1 METGIAGARSVWM
14 RVKGG
19 QERPREEEAKG
30 KGEREGKSG
39 FDTLPLVTH
48 YSLSYHEKA
57 GAFFSCTIA
66 VPPSFSKHL
75 AISPRKEAWHSMQ
88 PSDMTREVVGRNQ
101 MWTKASV
108 RGQP

>member
-1 METGIAGARSVWM
+1 MDEGERRTR
-14 RVKGG
+14 KG
-19 QERPREEEAKG
+19 ERRTRKRPREEEAKG

-57 GAFFSCTIA
+57 GVFFSCTIV

-75 AISPRKEAWHSMQ
+75 EISPRKEAWGSMQ
-88 PSDMTREVVGRNQ
+88 PSDMTREVAGRNQ